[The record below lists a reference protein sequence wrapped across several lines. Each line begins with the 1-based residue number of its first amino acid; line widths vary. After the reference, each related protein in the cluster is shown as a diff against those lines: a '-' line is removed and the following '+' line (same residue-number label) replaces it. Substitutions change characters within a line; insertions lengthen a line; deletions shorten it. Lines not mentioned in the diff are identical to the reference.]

1 MGKCEQRSG
10 ASPQGENCGMGPKMS
25 GFWHAI
31 VHTCLSAYAKVG
43 GLCMAAWKRTT
54 SAFAR
59 KRMSAKRT
67 LTNIEGVLITLAL
80 IATLGIASPLAA
92 GAMETVE
99 DPAPVT
105 GALGADGEQIGDV
118 ADSNEALDEAG
129 AVDSNETAK
138 DDAAGDQGATK
149 GDVSDGTTEATDV
162 DANASERDASTD
174 GERSEDAANDDEDV
188 KADTATNGIDEP
200 KKAARA
206 YTYDDIPAQYKDG
219 RSDIFAA
226 DGGRYNPLGYIL
238 SNYNVF
244 VEGDLGSSD
253 DPNKVAHIV
262 GPVFVGQNFYNA
274 GNIGQPGQYTHK
286 VSSYIG
292 GSWLNPDGGVFT
304 DETQL
309 KLYLNWKN
317 YQGVKQGWLEG
328 QAVDDILERIPPLN
342 KRETR
347 KDYYR
352 NVFVRG
358 RSVCGR

>member
-1 MGKCEQRSG
+1 MGKREQRSA
-10 ASPQGENCGMGPKMS
+10 ASPQGKNCGMGPKMS

-31 VHTCLSAYAKVG
+31 VHTCLSACAKVG
-43 GLCMAAWKRTT
+43 GLCMAAWRRTT

-149 GDVSDGTTEATDV
+149 GDVSDGMTEAADA

-174 GERSEDAANDDEDV
+174 GDEDV
-188 KADTATNGIDEP
+188 KAETATNGIDEP

-206 YTYDDIPAQYKDG
+206 YTYDDIPKRYKDD
-219 RSDIFAA
+219 RSDIFVA

-244 VEGDLGSSD
+244 VEGDLGSDSKKMGISL
-253 DPNKVAHIV
+253 DP
-262 GPVFVGQNFYNA
+262 Y
-274 GNIGQPGQYTHK
+274 
-286 VSSYIG
+286 S
-292 GSWLNPDGGVFT
+292 
-304 DETQL
+304 
-309 KLYLNWKN
+309 
-317 YQGVKQGWLEG
+317 
-328 QAVDDILERIPPLN
+328 
-342 KRETR
+342 
-347 KDYYR
+347 
-352 NVFVRG
+352 
-358 RSVCGR
+358 